1 MRKRGALLAVFRDRG
16 RGDHEDLMSAIR
28 TCSAC
33 IFVIS
38 IFVMASAPAI
48 AQSKSAAPRLTAP
61 TAPTTTPTPTPQ
73 SVIGPPMTS
82 APKVAPLPPQVATTP
97 LTGGSVRGDR
107 LPTPTGPSDSPSQ
120 SAQSTAG
127 GGGRTLQ
134 DCMGFWDRGTH
145 MTKSEWRAAC
155 QRSIHRLDNLKVENL
170 TLGQPKKIERKE

>member
-1 MRKRGALLAVFRDRG
+1 MVRVQARVIRRG
-16 RGDHEDLMSAIR
+16 LMSAIR
-28 TCSAC
+28 TFCAC
-33 IFVIS
+33 ICVALLLAMVSARSFAQS
-38 IFVMASAPAI
+38 RSGAPNLSAPASPV
-48 AQSKSAAPRLTAP
+48 A
-61 TAPTTTPTPTPQ
+61 TPTPIPP
-73 SVIGPPMTS
+73 SAIGPPMTS
-82 APKVAPLPPQVATTP
+82 APKVAPLPPQVVTTP

-170 TLGQPKKIERKE
+170 TLGQPKKIER

>member
-1 MRKRGALLAVFRDRG
+1 MCRVSIIVALLMAMSPLAVAQSKPAAPK
-16 RGDHEDLMSAIR
+16 L
-28 TCSAC
+28 
-33 IFVIS
+33 
-38 IFVMASAPAI
+38 SAPA
-48 AQSKSAAPRLTAP
+48 ATAP
-61 TAPTTTPTPTPQ
+61 TPAPTPP
-73 SVIGPPMTS
+73 SAIGAPVSS
-82 APKVAPLPPQVATTP
+82 APKIAPLSPQITTTP
-97 LTGGSVRGDR
+97 LTGGSVRNDL

-170 TLGQPKKIERKE
+170 TLGQPKKIER